1 MLLVTDVGNT
11 NIKLGLYDGERL
23 AASWR
28 LSTDLK
34 KTSDEYGLMLMNL
47 LSHAGAGKQDI
58 SGAIMS
64 SVVPGI
70 NYTLTHMLEFY
81 LGQHPL
87 LVGPGIKTGLN
98 IKLDNPR
105 ELGGDLITDAISAFT
120 RYGGDLIVIDFGTA
134 TTMSAVTAHGE
145 FLGGCILPG
154 VRVAVDALTE
164 RAAKLPKIDLE
175 LPKSVIGRNTVSC
188 MQAGLLYG
196 YVGQLEYL
204 VSAFKQEM
212 NAPQAR
218 VVATGGMSGVIAGM
232 TKCINITDRLL
243 TLEGLRILYK
253 LNAG

>member
-105 ELGGDLITDAISAFT
+105 ELGGDLITDAVSAFT

-134 TTMSAVTAHGE
+134 TMSAVTAHGE

>member
-11 NIKLGLYDGERL
+11 NIKLGLYDEEHL

-34 KTSDEYGLMLMNL
+34 KTSDEYGLIIMNL
-47 LSHAGAGKQDI
+47 LSHAGVGKKDI
-58 SGAIMS
+58 TGTIMS

-105 ELGGDLITDAISAFT
+105 ELGGDLITDAVSAFN

-134 TTMSAVTAHGE
+134 TTMSGVTAHGE

-175 LPKSVIGRNTVSC
+175 LPKTVIGRNTVAC
-188 MQAGLLYG
+188 MQSGLLYG

-204 VSAFKQEM
+204 VNAFKQEM
-212 NAPQAR
+212 NAPQAK
-218 VVATGGMSGVIAGM
+218 VVATGGMSGIIAGV

>member
-11 NIKLGLYDGERL
+11 NIKLGLYDNDRL

-28 LSTDLK
+28 LATDLK
-34 KTSDEYGLMLMNL
+34 KTSDEYGLILMNL
-47 LSHAGAGKQDI
+47 LAHAGVEKQDI

-81 LGQHPL
+81 LDQKPL

-98 IKLDNPR
+98 IKLDNSR
-105 ELGGDLITDAISAFT
+105 ELGGDLITDAVSAHS

-134 TTMSAVTAHGE
+134 TTISAVTAQGE

-175 LPKSVIGRNTVSC
+175 LPGTVIGRNTVSC
-188 MQAGLLYG
+188 MQSGLLYG

-204 VSAFKQEM
+204 TAAFKREM
-212 NAPQAR
+212 NAPGAR
-218 VVATGGMSGVIAGM
+218 IVATGGMSGVIAGM
-232 TKCINITDRLL
+232 TKCIDITDRLL

-253 LNAG
+253 LNIS